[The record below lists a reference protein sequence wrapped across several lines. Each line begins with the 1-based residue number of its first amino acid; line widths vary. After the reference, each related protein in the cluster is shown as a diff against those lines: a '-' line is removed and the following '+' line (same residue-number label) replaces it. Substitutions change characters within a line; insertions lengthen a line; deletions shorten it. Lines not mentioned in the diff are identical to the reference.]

1 MSEINKLLV
10 IEILDQ
16 ACSLETIMADMYT
29 LFEKSFI
36 EDSDFWKQLA
46 YEELNHAALI
56 KSVSSNPNPTMSE
69 QFIHDA
75 PNDLFQEV
83 VKAKEWATSLFIK
96 FSEVKPDRVT
106 AFNTAIEAE
115 KTAGELHFQ
124 SIMTKE
130 SDSWL
135 IKVLQ
140 ELNEY
145 DPDHLRRIEEYVK
158 EKNITLYA

>member
-1 MSEINKLLV
+1 MSAFDKNLIV
-10 IEILDQ
+10 EILDQ
-16 ACSLETIMADMYT
+16 AAALETIMADMDT
-29 LFEKSFI
+29 LFEKSFT

-83 VKAKEWATSLFIK
+83 VKAKEWATSVFIQ
-96 FSEVKPDRVT
+96 FSEVKPDRIT

-115 KTAGELHFQ
+115 KTAGELYFQ

-145 DPDHLRRIEEYVK
+145 ERDHLKRIEEYVK
-158 EKNITLYA
+158 EKNII

>member
-10 IEILDQ
+10 LEILDL
-16 ACSLETIMADMYT
+16 ASSLETIMADMYT
-29 LFEKSFI
+29 LFEKSFT
-36 EDSDFWKQLA
+36 EDSVFWKTLA

-56 KSVSSNPNPTMSE
+56 RSVKGNPAMSE

-75 PNDLFQEV
+75 PNDLLQEI

-96 FSEVKPDRVT
+96 FSEVKPDRTT

-140 ELNEY
+140 KLNEY
-145 DPDHLRRIEEYVK
+145 DRDHLKRIEEYVK
-158 EKNITLYA
+158 EKNII

>member
-1 MSEINKLLV
+1 MSTLNKNLILEFLV
-10 IEILDQ
+10 Q
-16 ACSLETIMADMYT
+16 ASSLELMMANMYT

-46 YEELNHAALI
+46 HEELSHAALLKTAI
-56 KSVSSNPNPTMSE
+56 SNPEMSK
-69 QFIHDA
+69 QLVHDA
-75 PNDLFQEV
+75 SKDLLQEV
-83 VKAKEWATSLFIK
+83 VKAKEWATSLLIK
-96 FSEVKPDRVT
+96 FSEVKPDRLT

-124 SIMTKE
+124 NIMTKE
-130 SDSWL
+130 SDSWF

-145 DPDHLRRIEEYVK
+145 DRDHLKRINLYMK
-158 EKNITLYA
+158 DKNIA

>member
-1 MSEINKLLV
+1 MSALDKNLILEF
-10 IEILDQ
+10 LDQ
-16 ACSLETIMADMYT
+16 ASSLETIMADMYT
-29 LFEKSFI
+29 LFEKSFA

-56 KSVSSNPNPTMSE
+56 KSVSRNPAMSE
-69 QFIHDA
+69 QFTHDA
-75 PNDLFQEV
+75 PNDLFQEI

-96 FSEVKPDRVT
+96 FSEVTPDRIT

-130 SDSWL
+130 SNSWL
-135 IKVLQ
+135 IKVLKQ
-140 ELNEY
+140 LNEY
-145 DPDHLRRIEEYVK
+145 DRDHLKRIEAYVK
-158 EKNITLYA
+158 EKNII

>member
-1 MSEINKLLV
+1 
-10 IEILDQ
+10 
-16 ACSLETIMADMYT
+16 MYT
-29 LFEKSFI
+29 LFEKSFA

-46 YEELNHAALI
+46 YEELSHAALL
-56 KSVSSNPNPTMSE
+56 KSATSNPEMSK
-69 QFIHDA
+69 QLVQDA
-75 PNDLFQEV
+75 SKDLLQEV
-83 VKAKEWATSLFIK
+83 VKAKEWATSLLIK
-96 FSEVKPDRVT
+96 FSEVKPDRLT

-130 SDSWL
+130 SDSWF

-145 DPDHLRRIEEYVK
+145 DRDHLKRINLYMK
-158 EKNITLYA
+158 DNNIVF

>member
-10 IEILDQ
+10 LEILDL
-16 ACSLETIMADMYT
+16 ASSLETIMADIYT
-29 LFEKSFI
+29 LFEKSFT
-36 EDSDFWKQLA
+36 EDSVFWKTLA

-56 KSVSSNPNPTMSE
+56 RSVKGNPAMSE

-75 PNDLFQEV
+75 PNDLLQEV
-83 VKAKEWATSLFIK
+83 VKAKEWAISLFIK
-96 FSEVKPDRVT
+96 FSEVKPDRTT

-140 ELNEY
+140 KLNEY
-145 DPDHLRRIEEYVK
+145 DRDHLKRIEEYVK
-158 EKNITLYA
+158 EKNII

>member
-1 MSEINKLLV
+1 MSALDKNLILEF
-10 IEILDQ
+10 LDQ
-16 ACSLETIMADMYT
+16 ASSLETIMADMYT
-29 LFEKSFI
+29 LFEKSFA
-36 EDSDFWKQLA
+36 EDADFWKELA

-56 KSVSSNPNPTMSE
+56 KSVSSNPAMSE

-83 VKAKEWATSLFIK
+83 IKAKEWAASLVIK
-96 FSEVKPDRVT
+96 FSEVKPDRTT

-115 KTAGELHFQ
+115 KTAGELYFQ

-145 DPDHLRRIEEYVK
+145 ERDHLKRIEEYVK
-158 EKNITLYA
+158 EKNII

>member
-1 MSEINKLLV
+1 
-10 IEILDQ
+10 
-16 ACSLETIMADMYT
+16 
-29 LFEKSFI
+29 
-36 EDSDFWKQLA
+36 
-46 YEELNHAALI
+46 
-56 KSVSSNPNPTMSE
+56 MSE

-75 PNDLFQEV
+75 PNDLFQEI

-96 FSEVKPDRVT
+96 FSEVTPDRIT

-130 SDSWL
+130 SNSWL

-140 ELNEY
+140 QLNEY
-145 DPDHLRRIEEYVK
+145 DRDHLKRIEAYVK
-158 EKNITLYA
+158 EKNII

>member
-10 IEILDQ
+10 LEILDL
-16 ACSLETIMADMYT
+16 ASSLETIMADMYT
-29 LFEKSFI
+29 LFEKSFT
-36 EDSDFWKQLA
+36 EDSVFWKTLA

-56 KSVSSNPNPTMSE
+56 RSVKGNPAMSE

-75 PNDLFQEV
+75 PNDLLQEI
-83 VKAKEWATSLFIK
+83 VKAKEWATSMFIK

-140 ELNEY
+140 KLNEY
-145 DPDHLRRIEEYVK
+145 DRDHLKRIEEYVK
-158 EKNITLYA
+158 EKNII